1 MRTLR
6 PHDAFELG
14 RLDACAQAEL
24 VREKEVSPLELV
36 EAAILRAE
44 TLAPALN
51 ALSWKA
57 YEQARE
63 AAIETLPGAPF
74 RGVPYL
80 LKDSLEYTG
89 FPCRAG
95 SRSHGNAPAS
105 RIYPFAESLKRAGLV
120 PVGMST
126 MPEFGLL
133 ISGEALRYGVTRNPW
148 DRHVSCGGSSSGAGA
163 AVAAGIVPVAHAS
176 DAAGSIRIP
185 SACCGV
191 VGLKASRGF
200 NLRARA
206 QHFAD
211 DMLCSDGLLARSV
224 RDVAW
229 GFATTSAG
237 RAAPV
242 TAPLKQRLRIAVTG
256 ANLWGHEAVG
266 EVGNALRR
274 TADLC
279 EEMGHVVS
287 NAPLPV
293 DGRAVIE
300 TVRTLWAYEGGDIV
314 DGTAARFPGRDLG
327 ELLEPWTLGLHQARE
342 LLSPAALEAANAQF
356 AEARRAM
363 HEFFQDYDVLL
374 TPVLREPPAKVGRF
388 APTRPFDELWNSV
401 FDYVGFTSL
410 QNVSGGPAISLPLR
424 TSKDGIPLG
433 MMFAADY
440 GKDDTLLALALELEE
455 AKPWAGRWPC
465 CLLETETAAQ

>member
-14 RLDACAQAEL
+14 RLDACAQAKL
-24 VREKEVSPLELV
+24 VRAKEVSPLELV

-44 TLAPALN
+44 ALNPALN

-57 YEQARE
+57 YDQARK
-63 AAIETLPGAPF
+63 AAIEVSPDAPF

-80 LKDSLEYTG
+80 LKDSLEYPG
-89 FPCRAG
+89 FPCRAA
-95 SRSHGNAPAS
+95 SRSHNDAPVN
-105 RIYPFAESLKRAGLV
+105 RIYPFAESLKAAGLV
-120 PVGMST
+120 PVGMGT
-126 MPEFGLL
+126 MPEYGLL

-191 VGLKASRGF
+191 VGLKASRGA

-206 QHFAD
+206 PHFAD

-229 GFATTSAG
+229 SFAATRAEP
-237 RAAPV
+237 AAPV
-242 TAPLKQRLRIAVTG
+242 AAPVRQRLRIAV
-256 ANLWGHEAVG
+256 AESNLWGHRPVG
-266 EVGNALRR
+266 EVGDALRR

-279 EEMGHVVS
+279 VELGHMVS
-287 NAPLPV
+287 YAPLPA
-293 DGRAVIE
+293 DGPAVID

-314 DGTAARFPGRDLG
+314 DSTAARFPGRDLE
-327 ELLEPWTLGLHQARE
+327 ELLEPWTLGLHRVRE
-342 LLSPAALEAANAQF
+342 ALPPATLEAANAQF
-356 AEARRAM
+356 ACARQAM
-363 HEFFQDYDVLL
+363 HAFFQDCDVIL

-388 APTRPFDELWNSV
+388 APTRPFDELWDSV
-401 FDYVGFTSL
+401 FDFVGFTAL
-410 QNVSGGPAISLPLR
+410 QNVSGGPAISLPLQ
-424 TSKDGIPLG
+424 TSREGIPLG
-433 MMFAADY
+433 MMFMADH
-440 GKDDTLLALALELEE
+440 GGDETLLALALELEA
-455 AKPWAGRWPC
+455 AKPWAERWPSC
-465 CLLETETAAQ
+465 HLEAETAAL

>member
-14 RLDACAQAEL
+14 RLDACAQANL
-24 VREKEVSPLELV
+24 VRDKEISPLELV

-44 TLAPALN
+44 ALNPALN

-57 YEQARE
+57 YDRARE
-63 AAIETLPGAPF
+63 AVVKTLPGAPF

-89 FPCRAG
+89 FPCRAA
-95 SRSHGNAPAS
+95 SRSHDDAPVG
-105 RIYPFAESLKRAGLV
+105 RIYPFAESLKRVGLV
-120 PVGMST
+120 PIGMGT

-148 DRHVSCGGSSSGAGA
+148 DRQVSCGGSSSGAGA

-185 SACCGV
+185 SSCCGV
-191 VGLKASRGF
+191 AGLKASRGT
-200 NLRARA
+200 NLRART

-229 GFATTSAG
+229 SFATTRVA
-237 RAAPV
+237 RTAPV
-242 TAPLKQRLRIAVTG
+242 TAPVKPRLRIAVAG
-256 ANLWGHEAVG
+256 ANLWGHESVG
-266 EVGNALRR
+266 EVGDALRR

-279 EEMGHVVS
+279 AELGHKVS
-287 NAPLPV
+287 SVRLPV
-293 DGRAVIE
+293 DGPAVIE

-314 DGTAARFPGRDLG
+314 DSTAARFPGRDLG
-327 ELLEPWTLGLHQARE
+327 ELLEPWTLGLHQARAR
-342 LLSPAALEAANAQF
+342 LTPAALEAANAQF
-356 AEARRAM
+356 AEARQAM

-410 QNVSGGPAISLPLR
+410 QNVSGGPAISLPLQ
-424 TSKDGIPLG
+424 TGKEGIPLG

-440 GKDDTLLALALELEE
+440 GQDETLLALALELE
-455 AKPWAGRWPC
+455 ATKPWADRWPS
-465 CLLETETAAQ
+465 CLQDAATAAQ